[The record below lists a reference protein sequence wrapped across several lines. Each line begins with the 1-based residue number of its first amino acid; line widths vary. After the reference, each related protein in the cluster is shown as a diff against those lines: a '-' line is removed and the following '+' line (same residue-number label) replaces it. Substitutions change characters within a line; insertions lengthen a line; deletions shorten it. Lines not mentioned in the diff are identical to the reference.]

1 MRIIYRFQIRIANA
15 KYSPMQ
21 LDKFTDYALR
31 ILMTLAVRAPAR
43 VPTSEIATIFGLSEH
58 HLSKVATQLV
68 REGFAAAERG
78 RNGGLT
84 LAHPADQ
91 IRVGAVVR
99 AMKRND
105 PVVECFGT
113 DQSCLI
119 LPACGLRQPL
129 AQAQE
134 AFFVTLDGF
143 TLADVTRARRELGS
157 LLET

>member
-1 MRIIYRFQIRIANA
+1 
-15 KYSPMQ
+15 MQ

-31 ILMTLAVRAPAR
+31 ILITLAVRAPAR
-43 VPTSEIATIFGLSEH
+43 IPTSQIALLYNLSEH

-68 REGFAAAERG
+68 AEGFAISERG

-84 LAHPADQ
+84 LGRSADL
-91 IRVGAVVR
+91 ISIGDVVR

-113 DQSCLI
+113 NKSCLI
-119 LPACGLRQPL
+119 LNACGLRGPL

-134 AFFVTLDGF
+134 AFFATLDSY
-143 TLADVTRARRELGS
+143 TLEDVAQPRSALAT
-157 LLET
+157 LLEV